1 MSFLVTV
8 PGGIVIDT
16 NSVDAFL
23 SVKKL
28 LIMLDPT
35 SSVSIRLVLPW
46 VKQCV
51 FVS

>member
-23 SVKKL
+23 NT
-28 LIMLDPT
+28 IQI
-35 SSVSIRLVLPW
+35 IRTQIYVLSAFVLPE
-46 VKQCV
+46 Q
-51 FVS
+51 S